1 MVGLRTPVVGP
12 WPSSSCLGAPV
23 ALDGEG
29 VELLTGGG
37 VGSRVVG
44 MVAALLAA
52 ALVLAAHAPAAP
64 PATGSRYI
72 LHVVADD
79 LGYHDVQV
87 RQHQQLP
94 IRGRRWPDQVGCR
107 PDPALLSVAQ

>member
-1 MVGLRTPVVGP
+1 MPM
-12 WPSSSCLGAPV
+12 
-23 ALDGEG
+23 
-29 VELLTGGG
+29 GGG
-37 VGSRVVG
+37 KRASRCCQWQG
-44 MVAALLAA
+44 RGWMAA
-52 ALVLAAHAPAAP
+52 ALAALALATHAPAAP